1 MISKLVNMIKKA
13 TIKNLFADNQNAQIV
28 QIQYLNKTAVSE
40 LINVYGISSLP
51 PIGSQFVA
59 FNLGGEEGNK
69 FGFPYSPAQRFKN
82 LKEGE
87 VVVGN
92 VKTGASVKFN
102 ADGSISVSA
111 NGEVTI
117 SGSDVIINGG
127 KITLN
132 GDCELGGPG
141 GFPIARVGDS
151 VADLGV
157 PPSVIGVIATGSSD
171 HTAT

>member
-1 MISKLVNMIKKA
+1 MISKIVNMIKKA
-13 TIKNLFADNQNAQIV
+13 TIKNLFSDNQNAQIV

-51 PIGSQFVA
+51 PIGAQFVA

-69 FGFPYSPAQRFKN
+69 FGFAYSPQNRFKD

-92 VKTGASVKFN
+92 VKTGSSVKFN

-111 NGEVTI
+111 NGDINI

-141 GFPIARVGDS
+141 GLPIARLGDA
-151 VADLGV
+151 VVDLDIPPV
-157 PPSVIGVIATGSSD
+157 PIGVIAAGSAN